1 MLVDREGLL
10 SKSIVKFIDI
20 VLDLYS
26 PVPYEI
32 RNEMR
37 VLQNTL
43 LYGQSKQLEDY
54 IITLSD
60 KLQNKAKFKQEQYQ
74 IPELANSNPILQKSA
89 TKITK
94 NPLFDSDK
102 QNKFYLNNLK
112 THVSDGLKSKQNSF
126 NATALELGKNRKI
139 SAVEYLNRDEDA
151 VNQSKG
157 LIKDVPELGKTTSRA
172 LLKIVKRNRSS
183 KQKHPL
189 TERSL

>member
-1 MLVDREGLL
+1 MLVEREGLL
-10 SKSIVKFIDI
+10 SKSIIKFIDI

-43 LYGQSKQLEDY
+43 LYGQNKQLEDY
-54 IITLSD
+54 ITSLSD
-60 KLQNKAKFKQEQYQ
+60 KLQNKAKYKQEQYQ

-94 NPLFDSDK
+94 NPLSDSDK

-126 NATALELGKNRKI
+126 NATALELAKNRKI

-151 VNQSKG
+151 VN
-157 LIKDVPELGKTTSRA
+157 
-172 LLKIVKRNRSS
+172 
-183 KQKHPL
+183 
-189 TERSL
+189 